1 MKYASTVIEGKKYN
15 QTSILTKLNFVHE
28 PTQKK
33 TFSFIY
39 ANSPDT
45 AFYELTI
52 THSMKYYNFLTTDT
66 ERENC
71 LKNFHNPCH

>member
-15 QTSILTKLNFVHE
+15 QTSILTKLNFLHE

-45 AFYELTI
+45 AFYELNEVLQFP
-52 THSMKYYNFLTTDT
+52 YYRHGK
-66 ERENC
+66 RE
-71 LKNFHNPCH
+71 LPEELP